1 MGNDSLIRRVGARA
15 VMISPAGRILLMKL
29 TEPGEGVTFWITP
42 GGGLEPGESAPQG
55 LLRELGEEVGRRD
68 FDIGP
73 VIWTRSNQFTWDGQ
87 PYHQDETYHLIV
99 SDEFETGEGGAMDP
113 EERIA
118 FQGFRWWSFQ
128 EIQESNETFAPGRLG
143 ELLESLH
150 LDGPP
155 AEPFDTAS

>member
-1 MGNDSLIRRVGARA
+1 M
-15 VMISPAGRILLMKL
+15 
-29 TEPGEGVTFWITP
+29 TFWITP

-87 PYHQDETYHLIV
+87 PYHQDETYHLV
-99 SDEFETGEGGAMDP
+99 ASGEFEVGEGGAMAP
-113 EERIA
+113 EERKA

-128 EIQESNETFAPGRLG
+128 EIQESNERFAPGRLG
-143 ELLESLH
+143 ELLESL
-150 LDGPP
+150 LRDGPP